1 MIRIL
6 RKLLIDVIE
15 KIDAGN
21 TDLTEDDV
29 IKIADTI
36 NQCALK
42 DEGISKY
49 SACRYLNISRA
60 TFDNLVKA
68 GKLPEGKHIL
78 GFKEKR
84 WYKKDLDKY
93 VRRIR
98 DGK

>member
-1 MIRIL
+1 MIKIL
-6 RKLLIDVIE
+6 RQLLVDIIE
-15 KIDAGN
+15 KIDVGN

-29 IKIADTI
+29 IKLAETI
-36 NQCALK
+36 KQCAVK

-49 SACRYLNISRA
+49 SACEYLNISRA

-68 GKLPEGKHIL
+68 GKLPEGKHII

-84 WYKKDLDKY
+84 WYKKDLDEY
-93 VRRIR
+93 VRRVR